1 MTELLVKANEGD
13 LVSLE
18 VLDDVAVQS
27 QDGHQTL
34 VQSKSALTANP
45 LSDRAIPF
53 WKTLA
58 NWAEALDGGS
68 DFSKLRLVIYVSN
81 PRTGNFAEAFHQA
94 STLSKASAAIDTAA
108 KMLAAEISTAPSPEK
123 NLAYHVKRFFAVKNA
138 TRCEVVRCFQIE
150 SSPSSPHQE
159 LPTFFRFI
167 DQNHLDDVVEHALG
181 WVKRQ
186 AELLMEKQRPAILSR
201 DEFHKEMTAYIRKHR
216 ERAILRSVAPAEVPK
231 EKKVELMPRTFVRQ
245 LEVVGA
251 DFNDRLQAVSDFF
264 RATYDRTEWGAGGEI
279 HPDSFDEFDDR
290 LQRSWSNLRR
300 VCEIQH
306 KPLQEEERGLLLYSQ
321 CSQHP
326 DQLENQCVPNHFVP
340 GTFHHLADQ
349 QKVGWHPR
357 YREVLAAEQTSAVS

>member
-27 QDGHQTL
+27 QDGRQTR

-68 DFSKLRLVIYVSN
+68 DFSRLRLVIYVSN
-81 PRTGNFAEAFHQA
+81 PRTGNIAGAFHQA
-94 STLSKASAAIDTAA
+94 STLSEASVALDKAVEILTP
-108 KMLAAEISTAPSPEK
+108 EISASDSAEK
-123 NLAYHVKRFFAVKNA
+123 SLAYHVKRFFAVKKA
-138 TRCEVVRCFQIE
+138 TRCEVVRCFRIE
-150 SSPSSPHQE
+150 SSSSSPHQE
-159 LPTFFRFI
+159 LPTFFPFI

-181 WVKRQ
+181 WVKRR
-186 AELLMEKQRPAILSR
+186 AEILMEQQRPAILSR
-201 DEFHKEMTAYIRKHR
+201 DDFHKEMTAYIRKHR

-231 EKKVELMPRTFVRQ
+231 EKETELMPRTFVRQ

-251 DFNDRLQAVSDFF
+251 DFNERLQAVSDFF
-264 RATYDRTEWGAGGEI
+264 RATYDRTEWGASGEI

-300 VCEIQH
+300 MCEIQH
-306 KPLQEEERGLLLYSQ
+306 KSLQEEERGLLLYSQ
-321 CSQHP
+321 CSQHS
-326 DQLENQCVPNHFVP
+326 DQLENQHVPNHFVP

-357 YREVLAAEQTSAVS
+357 YNEVLAAEQTSAVS